1 MAIRPS
7 EAALAIADPT
17 RAIIGYRC
25 AKIAED
31 WANRL
36 FRDGREHSGD
46 DTEQNAF
53 KHAFWNA
60 IMVKE
65 LAKWSYT
72 EQYING
78 GGRFGEFFDNVL
90 GGSEQSRW
98 NRAVDYGVWW
108 AKAFGDAHEN
118 DPPFVAISGNT
129 AERHAMDYHN
139 NEMGRN
145 IAASMLKKL
154 RHVLDLQ
161 IGNQVMNYL
170 ANGKMEVLLP
180 EYDMSVIRHRM

>member
-17 RAIIGYRC
+17 RAIIGYNC

-36 FRDGREHSGD
+36 FRDGRRHTPD

-60 IMVKE
+60 LMVKN
-65 LAKWSYT
+65 LAKWAYE

-78 GGRFGEFFDNVL
+78 GGRIGEFFDNVL
-90 GGSEQSRW
+90 GGSEDQRW
-98 NRAVDYGVWW
+98 NRAVEYGVWW

-118 DPPFVAISGNT
+118 DPPFVAIGGNT

-139 NEMGRN
+139 NEVGRN
-145 IAASMLKKL
+145 IAAAMLKKH

-161 IGNQVMNYL
+161 LGNQVMNYL
-170 ANGKMEVLLP
+170 VNGRMVVLLP